1 MNNPLEA
8 VTQAVNSLVT
18 ALKLPDESAKANEV
32 LGEMSFPQ
40 FSRLLPYRDYNQESG
55 LFMNDT
61 TMGFMLEAIPI
72 NGANESIVEALD
84 HMLRTKLPRGVP
96 FCIHLMSSQLVGD
109 RIEYG
114 LREFS
119 WSGEQAERFN
129 AITRA
134 YYMNAAATQFPLP
147 EGMNLPLTLRH
158 YRVFFSYCS
167 PSKKKSRAD
176 ILEMENLVKIIRAS
190 LQGASITTQAVDAQA
205 FIDIVGEMIN
215 HNPDSLYPKR
225 RQLDPY
231 SDLNYQ
237 CVEDSFDLK
246 VRADYLTLGLR
257 EKGRNST
264 ARILNFHLARNPE
277 IAFLWNMAD
286 NYSNLLNPELSISCP
301 FILTLTLVVEDQ
313 VKTHSEA
320 NLKYM
325 DLEKK
330 SKTSYA
336 KWFPSV
342 EKEAKEWGELRQR
355 LGSGQSSVVS
365 YFLNIT
371 AFCKDNNETALE
383 VEQDIL
389 NSFRKN
395 GFELISPRFNH
406 MRNFLTCL
414 PFMAGKGLFKQLKE
428 AGVVQR
434 AESFNVANLMPLVA
448 DNPLTP
454 AGLLAPTY
462 RNQLA
467 FIDIFFRGMN
477 NTNYNMAVCGTSGA
491 GKTGLIQ
498 PLIRSVLDSGGFA
511 VVFDM
516 GDGYKSLCENMG
528 GVYLDGETL
537 RFNPFANI
545 TDIDQSAERVRDQ
558 LSVMASPNGNLD
570 EVHEGLLLQAVRAS
584 WLAKKN
590 RARIDDVVD
599 FLKNARDNDQYVES
613 PTIRSRLDEM
623 IVLLDQ
629 YTAGGTYGR
638 YFNSD
643 EPSLRDDAKMV
654 VLELGGLEDR
664 PSLLVAVMFSLII
677 YIENRMYRTPRNLKK
692 LNVIDEGWRLLDF
705 KNHKVGEF
713 IEKGYRTARRHTG
726 AYITITQNIVDFD
739 SDKASSAARAAWGN
753 SSYKIILK
761 QSAKEFAKYNQL
773 YPDQFLPLQRDMIGK
788 FGAAKDQW
796 FSSFLLQVE
805 NHSSWHRLFVD
816 PLSRAMYSSDG
827 PDFEFVQQKRKEG
840 LSIHEAVT
848 AQSHSLTLR
857 DAQGETQVVRIS
869 SLDSSWSLFRPEKMP
884 VADGERLRVT
894 GKIPGLRVSGGD
906 RLQVT
911 SVSEDAMTVVVP
923 GRAEPASLPVADS
936 PFTALKLENGW
947 VETPGHSVSD
957 SATVFAS
964 VTQMAMDNATLNGL
978 ARSGRD
984 VRLYSSLD
992 ETRTA
997 EKLARHPSFTVV
1009 SEQIKARAG
1018 EILLETAISLQKAG
1032 LHTPAQ
1038 QAIHLALP
1046 VLESKNLAFSMV
1058 DLLTEAKSFAAE
1070 GTSFTDLGGE
1080 INAQIKRGDLLYV
1093 DVAKGYGTGLLVSRA
1108 SYEAEKS
1115 ILRHILEGKEA
1126 VTPLMERVPGE
1137 LMEKLTSGQRAATRM
1152 ILETSDR
1159 FTVVQ
1164 GYAGVGKTTQFRAV
1178 MSAVNMLPESGRPRV
1193 VGLGPTHRAVGEM
1206 RSAGV
1211 DAQTLASFLHDTQ
1224 LQQRSGETPD
1234 FSNTLFLLDESS
1246 MVGNTDMARAYALI
1260 AAGGGRAVASGD
1272 TDQLQ
1277 AIAPGQPFRLQ
1288 QTRSAADVAI
1298 MKEIVRQTPELR
1310 EAVYSLI
1317 NRDVERALSGLE
1329 SVKPSQV
1336 PRQEGAWA
1344 PEHSV
1349 TEFSHS
1355 QEAKLA
1361 EAQQK
1366 AMLKGE
1372 AFPDVPMTLYE
1383 AIVRDYTGRTP
1394 EAREQTLIVT
1404 HLNEDR
1410 RVLNSMIHDARE
1422 KAGELGKE
1430 QVMVP
1435 VLNTANIR
1443 DGELRR
1449 LSTWETHRDALVLVD
1464 NVYHRIAG
1472 ISKDDGLI
1480 TLQDAEG
1487 NTRLISPREAV
1498 AEGVTL
1504 YTPDT
1509 IRVGAGDRMRFTKS
1523 DRERGYVANSV
1534 WTVTAV
1540 SGDSV
1545 TLSGR
1550 QQTRVIRPAQER
1562 AEQHIDLAYAIT
1574 AHGAQGASETFA
1586 IALEGTEGSRKLMA
1600 GFESAYVALSRMK
1613 QHVQVYT
1620 DNRQGW
1626 TDAINNAVQKGTAHD
1641 VFEPKP
1647 DREVMNAERLFSTAR
1662 ELRDVAAGRAV
1673 LRQAGLAGGD
1683 SPARFIAPGRKY
1695 PQPYVALPAFDRNG
1709 KSAGIWLNPLT
1720 TDDGNGL
1727 RGFSGEGRVKG
1738 SGDAQFVALQGSRNG
1753 ESLLADNMQDGV
1765 RIARDN
1771 PDSGVVVRIAG
1782 EGRPWNPGA
1791 ITGGRV
1797 WGDIPD
1803 NSVQPGA
1810 GNGEPVTAE
1819 VLAQRQAEEAIRRE
1833 TVRRAD
1839 EIVRKMAE
1847 NKPDLP
1853 DSKTEQ
1859 AVREIAG
1866 QERDRSAISEREA
1879 ALPESVLRESQRE
1892 REAVRE
1898 IARENLLQE
1907 RLQQMER
1914 DMVRDLQ
1921 KEKTLGGD

>member
-84 HMLRTKLPRGVP
+84 HMLRTKLPRGIP
-96 FCIHLMSSQLVGD
+96 LCIHLMSSQLVGD

-134 YYMNAAATQFPLP
+134 YYMKAAATQFPLP

-158 YRVFFSYCS
+158 YRVFISYCS

-190 LQGASITTQAVDAQA
+190 LQGASITTQTVDAQA

-257 EKGRNST
+257 ESGRNST

-454 AGLLAPTY
+454 AGLL
-462 RNQLA
+462 
-467 FIDIFFRGMN
+467 
-477 NTNYNMAVCGTSGA
+477 
-491 GKTGLIQ
+491 
-498 PLIRSVLDSGGFA
+498 
-511 VVFDM
+511 
-516 GDGYKSLCENMG
+516 
-528 GVYLDGETL
+528 
-537 RFNPFANI
+537 
-545 TDIDQSAERVRDQ
+545 
-558 LSVMASPNGNLD
+558 
-570 EVHEGLLLQAVRAS
+570 LQAVRAS
-584 WLAKKN
+584 WLAKEN

-599 FLKNARDNDQYVES
+599 FLKNASDSEQYAES

-629 YTAGGTYGR
+629 YTANGTYGQ

-840 LSIHEAVT
+840 LSIHEAVWQL
-848 AQSHSLTLR
+848 AWKKS
-857 DAQGETQVVRIS
+857 G
-869 SLDSSWSLFRPEKMP
+869 PEM
-884 VADGERLRVT
+884 
-894 GKIPGLRVSGGD
+894 
-906 RLQVT
+906 
-911 SVSEDAMTVVVP
+911 
-923 GRAEPASLPVADS
+923 ASLEAWLEEHEKYRSVA
-936 PFTALKLENGW
+936 
-947 VETPGHSVSD
+947 
-957 SATVFAS
+957 
-964 VTQMAMDNATLNGL
+964 
-978 ARSGRD
+978 
-984 VRLYSSLD
+984 
-992 ETRTA
+992 
-997 EKLARHPSFTVV
+997 
-1009 SEQIKARAG
+1009 
-1018 EILLETAISLQKAG
+1018 
-1032 LHTPAQ
+1032 
-1038 QAIHLALP
+1038 
-1046 VLESKNLAFSMV
+1046 
-1058 DLLTEAKSFAAE
+1058 
-1070 GTSFTDLGGE
+1070 
-1080 INAQIKRGDLLYV
+1080 
-1093 DVAKGYGTGLLVSRA
+1093 
-1108 SYEAEKS
+1108 
-1115 ILRHILEGKEA
+1115 
-1126 VTPLMERVPGE
+1126 
-1137 LMEKLTSGQRAATRM
+1137 
-1152 ILETSDR
+1152 
-1159 FTVVQ
+1159 
-1164 GYAGVGKTTQFRAV
+1164 
-1178 MSAVNMLPESGRPRV
+1178 
-1193 VGLGPTHRAVGEM
+1193 
-1206 RSAGV
+1206 
-1211 DAQTLASFLHDTQ
+1211 
-1224 LQQRSGETPD
+1224 
-1234 FSNTLFLLDESS
+1234 
-1246 MVGNTDMARAYALI
+1246 
-1260 AAGGGRAVASGD
+1260 
-1272 TDQLQ
+1272 
-1277 AIAPGQPFRLQ
+1277 
-1288 QTRSAADVAI
+1288 
-1298 MKEIVRQTPELR
+1298 
-1310 EAVYSLI
+1310 
-1317 NRDVERALSGLE
+1317 
-1329 SVKPSQV
+1329 
-1336 PRQEGAWA
+1336 
-1344 PEHSV
+1344 
-1349 TEFSHS
+1349 
-1355 QEAKLA
+1355 
-1361 EAQQK
+1361 
-1366 AMLKGE
+1366 
-1372 AFPDVPMTLYE
+1372 
-1383 AIVRDYTGRTP
+1383 
-1394 EAREQTLIVT
+1394 
-1404 HLNEDR
+1404 
-1410 RVLNSMIHDARE
+1410 
-1422 KAGELGKE
+1422 
-1430 QVMVP
+1430 
-1435 VLNTANIR
+1435 
-1443 DGELRR
+1443 
-1449 LSTWETHRDALVLVD
+1449 
-1464 NVYHRIAG
+1464 
-1472 ISKDDGLI
+1472 
-1480 TLQDAEG
+1480 
-1487 NTRLISPREAV
+1487 
-1498 AEGVTL
+1498 
-1504 YTPDT
+1504 
-1509 IRVGAGDRMRFTKS
+1509 
-1523 DRERGYVANSV
+1523 
-1534 WTVTAV
+1534 
-1540 SGDSV
+1540 
-1545 TLSGR
+1545 
-1550 QQTRVIRPAQER
+1550 
-1562 AEQHIDLAYAIT
+1562 
-1574 AHGAQGASETFA
+1574 
-1586 IALEGTEGSRKLMA
+1586 
-1600 GFESAYVALSRMK
+1600 
-1613 QHVQVYT
+1613 
-1620 DNRQGW
+1620 
-1626 TDAINNAVQKGTAHD
+1626 
-1641 VFEPKP
+1641 
-1647 DREVMNAERLFSTAR
+1647 
-1662 ELRDVAAGRAV
+1662 
-1673 LRQAGLAGGD
+1673 
-1683 SPARFIAPGRKY
+1683 
-1695 PQPYVALPAFDRNG
+1695 
-1709 KSAGIWLNPLT
+1709 
-1720 TDDGNGL
+1720 
-1727 RGFSGEGRVKG
+1727 
-1738 SGDAQFVALQGSRNG
+1738 
-1753 ESLLADNMQDGV
+1753 
-1765 RIARDN
+1765 
-1771 PDSGVVVRIAG
+1771 
-1782 EGRPWNPGA
+1782 
-1791 ITGGRV
+1791 
-1797 WGDIPD
+1797 
-1803 NSVQPGA
+1803 
-1810 GNGEPVTAE
+1810 
-1819 VLAQRQAEEAIRRE
+1819 
-1833 TVRRAD
+1833 
-1839 EIVRKMAE
+1839 
-1847 NKPDLP
+1847 
-1853 DSKTEQ
+1853 
-1859 AVREIAG
+1859 
-1866 QERDRSAISEREA
+1866 
-1879 ALPESVLRESQRE
+1879 
-1892 REAVRE
+1892 
-1898 IARENLLQE
+1898 
-1907 RLQQMER
+1907 
-1914 DMVRDLQ
+1914 
-1921 KEKTLGGD
+1921 

>member
-1 MNNPLEA
+1 MSNNPLEA

-72 NGANESIVEALD
+72 NGANKSIVEALD

-147 EGMNLPLTLRH
+147 EGINLPLTLRH

-190 LQGASITTQAVDAQA
+190 LQGASIATQTVDAQA

-257 EKGRNST
+257 ENGRNST

-584 WLAKKN
+584 WLAKEN

-599 FLKNARDNDQYVES
+599 FLKNASDSEQYAGS

-629 YTAGGTYGR
+629 YTANGTYGR

-643 EPSLRDDAKMV
+643 EPSLRDDARMV

-677 YIENRMYRTPRNLKK
+677 YIENRMYRTPRTLKK

-705 KNHKVGEF
+705 KNRKVGEF
-713 IEKGYRTARRHTG
+713 IQKGYRTCRRHTG

-773 YPDQFLPLQRDMIGK
+773 FPDQFQPLQRDMIGK

-827 PDFEFVQQKRKEG
+827 PDFEFVQQKRREG
-840 LSIHEAVT
+840 MSIHEAVWQL
-848 AQSHSLTLR
+848 AWKKS
-857 DAQGETQVVRIS
+857 G
-869 SLDSSWSLFRPEKMP
+869 PEM
-884 VADGERLRVT
+884 
-894 GKIPGLRVSGGD
+894 
-906 RLQVT
+906 
-911 SVSEDAMTVVVP
+911 
-923 GRAEPASLPVADS
+923 ASLEAWLEEHEKYRSVA
-936 PFTALKLENGW
+936 
-947 VETPGHSVSD
+947 
-957 SATVFAS
+957 
-964 VTQMAMDNATLNGL
+964 
-978 ARSGRD
+978 
-984 VRLYSSLD
+984 
-992 ETRTA
+992 
-997 EKLARHPSFTVV
+997 
-1009 SEQIKARAG
+1009 
-1018 EILLETAISLQKAG
+1018 
-1032 LHTPAQ
+1032 
-1038 QAIHLALP
+1038 
-1046 VLESKNLAFSMV
+1046 
-1058 DLLTEAKSFAAE
+1058 
-1070 GTSFTDLGGE
+1070 
-1080 INAQIKRGDLLYV
+1080 
-1093 DVAKGYGTGLLVSRA
+1093 
-1108 SYEAEKS
+1108 
-1115 ILRHILEGKEA
+1115 
-1126 VTPLMERVPGE
+1126 
-1137 LMEKLTSGQRAATRM
+1137 
-1152 ILETSDR
+1152 
-1159 FTVVQ
+1159 
-1164 GYAGVGKTTQFRAV
+1164 
-1178 MSAVNMLPESGRPRV
+1178 
-1193 VGLGPTHRAVGEM
+1193 
-1206 RSAGV
+1206 
-1211 DAQTLASFLHDTQ
+1211 
-1224 LQQRSGETPD
+1224 
-1234 FSNTLFLLDESS
+1234 
-1246 MVGNTDMARAYALI
+1246 
-1260 AAGGGRAVASGD
+1260 
-1272 TDQLQ
+1272 
-1277 AIAPGQPFRLQ
+1277 
-1288 QTRSAADVAI
+1288 
-1298 MKEIVRQTPELR
+1298 
-1310 EAVYSLI
+1310 
-1317 NRDVERALSGLE
+1317 
-1329 SVKPSQV
+1329 
-1336 PRQEGAWA
+1336 
-1344 PEHSV
+1344 
-1349 TEFSHS
+1349 
-1355 QEAKLA
+1355 
-1361 EAQQK
+1361 
-1366 AMLKGE
+1366 
-1372 AFPDVPMTLYE
+1372 
-1383 AIVRDYTGRTP
+1383 
-1394 EAREQTLIVT
+1394 
-1404 HLNEDR
+1404 
-1410 RVLNSMIHDARE
+1410 
-1422 KAGELGKE
+1422 
-1430 QVMVP
+1430 
-1435 VLNTANIR
+1435 
-1443 DGELRR
+1443 
-1449 LSTWETHRDALVLVD
+1449 
-1464 NVYHRIAG
+1464 
-1472 ISKDDGLI
+1472 
-1480 TLQDAEG
+1480 
-1487 NTRLISPREAV
+1487 
-1498 AEGVTL
+1498 
-1504 YTPDT
+1504 
-1509 IRVGAGDRMRFTKS
+1509 
-1523 DRERGYVANSV
+1523 
-1534 WTVTAV
+1534 
-1540 SGDSV
+1540 
-1545 TLSGR
+1545 
-1550 QQTRVIRPAQER
+1550 
-1562 AEQHIDLAYAIT
+1562 
-1574 AHGAQGASETFA
+1574 
-1586 IALEGTEGSRKLMA
+1586 
-1600 GFESAYVALSRMK
+1600 
-1613 QHVQVYT
+1613 
-1620 DNRQGW
+1620 
-1626 TDAINNAVQKGTAHD
+1626 
-1641 VFEPKP
+1641 
-1647 DREVMNAERLFSTAR
+1647 
-1662 ELRDVAAGRAV
+1662 
-1673 LRQAGLAGGD
+1673 
-1683 SPARFIAPGRKY
+1683 
-1695 PQPYVALPAFDRNG
+1695 
-1709 KSAGIWLNPLT
+1709 
-1720 TDDGNGL
+1720 
-1727 RGFSGEGRVKG
+1727 
-1738 SGDAQFVALQGSRNG
+1738 
-1753 ESLLADNMQDGV
+1753 
-1765 RIARDN
+1765 
-1771 PDSGVVVRIAG
+1771 
-1782 EGRPWNPGA
+1782 
-1791 ITGGRV
+1791 
-1797 WGDIPD
+1797 
-1803 NSVQPGA
+1803 
-1810 GNGEPVTAE
+1810 
-1819 VLAQRQAEEAIRRE
+1819 
-1833 TVRRAD
+1833 
-1839 EIVRKMAE
+1839 
-1847 NKPDLP
+1847 
-1853 DSKTEQ
+1853 
-1859 AVREIAG
+1859 
-1866 QERDRSAISEREA
+1866 
-1879 ALPESVLRESQRE
+1879 
-1892 REAVRE
+1892 
-1898 IARENLLQE
+1898 
-1907 RLQQMER
+1907 
-1914 DMVRDLQ
+1914 
-1921 KEKTLGGD
+1921 

>member
-1 MNNPLEA
+1 MASINTIVKRKQYLWLGIVVVGTASAIGGALYLSDVDMSGNGETVAEQEPVPDMTGVVDTTFDDKVRQHATTEMQVTAAQMQKQYEEIRRELDVLNKQRGDDQRRIEKLGQDNAALAEQIKALGANPVTATGEPVPQMPASPPGPEGEPQPGNTPVSFPPQGSVAVPPPTAFYPGNGVTPPPQVTYQSVPVPNRIQRKVFTRNEGKQGPSLPYIPSGSFAKAMLIEGADANASVTGNESTVPMQLRITGLVEMPNSKTYDATGCFVGLEA
-8 VTQAVNSLVT
+8 WGDVSSERAIVRTRNISC
-18 ALKLPDESAKANEV
+18 LKDGKTIDMPIKGHV
-32 LGEMSFPQ
+32 SFPQ

-84 HMLRTKLPRGVP
+84 HMLRTKLPRGIP
-96 FCIHLMSSQLVGD
+96 LCIHLMSSQLVGD

-134 YYMNAAATQFPLP
+134 YYMKAAATQFPLP

-158 YRVFFSYCS
+158 YRVFISYCS

-190 LQGASITTQAVDAQA
+190 LQGASITTQTVDAQA

-257 EKGRNST
+257 ENGRNST

-277 IAFLWNMAD
+277 IAFLWNVAD

-584 WLAKKN
+584 WLAKEN

-599 FLKNARDNDQYVES
+599 FLKNASDSEQYAES

-629 YTAGGTYGR
+629 YTANGTYGQ

-773 YPDQFLPLQRDMIGK
+773 YPG
-788 FGAAKDQW
+788 
-796 FSSFLLQVE
+796 
-805 NHSSWHRLFVD
+805 
-816 PLSRAMYSSDG
+816 
-827 PDFEFVQQKRKEG
+827 
-840 LSIHEAVT
+840 
-848 AQSHSLTLR
+848 
-857 DAQGETQVVRIS
+857 
-869 SLDSSWSLFRPEKMP
+869 
-884 VADGERLRVT
+884 
-894 GKIPGLRVSGGD
+894 
-906 RLQVT
+906 
-911 SVSEDAMTVVVP
+911 
-923 GRAEPASLPVADS
+923 
-936 PFTALKLENGW
+936 
-947 VETPGHSVSD
+947 
-957 SATVFAS
+957 
-964 VTQMAMDNATLNGL
+964 
-978 ARSGRD
+978 
-984 VRLYSSLD
+984 
-992 ETRTA
+992 
-997 EKLARHPSFTVV
+997 
-1009 SEQIKARAG
+1009 
-1018 EILLETAISLQKAG
+1018 
-1032 LHTPAQ
+1032 
-1038 QAIHLALP
+1038 
-1046 VLESKNLAFSMV
+1046 
-1058 DLLTEAKSFAAE
+1058 
-1070 GTSFTDLGGE
+1070 
-1080 INAQIKRGDLLYV
+1080 
-1093 DVAKGYGTGLLVSRA
+1093 
-1108 SYEAEKS
+1108 
-1115 ILRHILEGKEA
+1115 
-1126 VTPLMERVPGE
+1126 
-1137 LMEKLTSGQRAATRM
+1137 
-1152 ILETSDR
+1152 
-1159 FTVVQ
+1159 
-1164 GYAGVGKTTQFRAV
+1164 
-1178 MSAVNMLPESGRPRV
+1178 
-1193 VGLGPTHRAVGEM
+1193 
-1206 RSAGV
+1206 
-1211 DAQTLASFLHDTQ
+1211 
-1224 LQQRSGETPD
+1224 
-1234 FSNTLFLLDESS
+1234 
-1246 MVGNTDMARAYALI
+1246 
-1260 AAGGGRAVASGD
+1260 
-1272 TDQLQ
+1272 
-1277 AIAPGQPFRLQ
+1277 
-1288 QTRSAADVAI
+1288 
-1298 MKEIVRQTPELR
+1298 
-1310 EAVYSLI
+1310 
-1317 NRDVERALSGLE
+1317 
-1329 SVKPSQV
+1329 
-1336 PRQEGAWA
+1336 
-1344 PEHSV
+1344 
-1349 TEFSHS
+1349 
-1355 QEAKLA
+1355 
-1361 EAQQK
+1361 
-1366 AMLKGE
+1366 
-1372 AFPDVPMTLYE
+1372 
-1383 AIVRDYTGRTP
+1383 
-1394 EAREQTLIVT
+1394 
-1404 HLNEDR
+1404 
-1410 RVLNSMIHDARE
+1410 
-1422 KAGELGKE
+1422 
-1430 QVMVP
+1430 
-1435 VLNTANIR
+1435 
-1443 DGELRR
+1443 
-1449 LSTWETHRDALVLVD
+1449 
-1464 NVYHRIAG
+1464 
-1472 ISKDDGLI
+1472 
-1480 TLQDAEG
+1480 
-1487 NTRLISPREAV
+1487 
-1498 AEGVTL
+1498 
-1504 YTPDT
+1504 
-1509 IRVGAGDRMRFTKS
+1509 
-1523 DRERGYVANSV
+1523 
-1534 WTVTAV
+1534 
-1540 SGDSV
+1540 
-1545 TLSGR
+1545 
-1550 QQTRVIRPAQER
+1550 
-1562 AEQHIDLAYAIT
+1562 
-1574 AHGAQGASETFA
+1574 
-1586 IALEGTEGSRKLMA
+1586 
-1600 GFESAYVALSRMK
+1600 
-1613 QHVQVYT
+1613 
-1620 DNRQGW
+1620 
-1626 TDAINNAVQKGTAHD
+1626 
-1641 VFEPKP
+1641 
-1647 DREVMNAERLFSTAR
+1647 
-1662 ELRDVAAGRAV
+1662 
-1673 LRQAGLAGGD
+1673 
-1683 SPARFIAPGRKY
+1683 
-1695 PQPYVALPAFDRNG
+1695 
-1709 KSAGIWLNPLT
+1709 
-1720 TDDGNGL
+1720 
-1727 RGFSGEGRVKG
+1727 
-1738 SGDAQFVALQGSRNG
+1738 
-1753 ESLLADNMQDGV
+1753 
-1765 RIARDN
+1765 
-1771 PDSGVVVRIAG
+1771 
-1782 EGRPWNPGA
+1782 
-1791 ITGGRV
+1791 
-1797 WGDIPD
+1797 
-1803 NSVQPGA
+1803 
-1810 GNGEPVTAE
+1810 
-1819 VLAQRQAEEAIRRE
+1819 
-1833 TVRRAD
+1833 
-1839 EIVRKMAE
+1839 
-1847 NKPDLP
+1847 
-1853 DSKTEQ
+1853 
-1859 AVREIAG
+1859 
-1866 QERDRSAISEREA
+1866 
-1879 ALPESVLRESQRE
+1879 
-1892 REAVRE
+1892 
-1898 IARENLLQE
+1898 
-1907 RLQQMER
+1907 
-1914 DMVRDLQ
+1914 
-1921 KEKTLGGD
+1921 

>member
-84 HMLRTKLPRGVP
+84 HMLRTKLPRGIP
-96 FCIHLMSSQLVGD
+96 LCIHLMSSQLVGD

-134 YYMNAAATQFPLP
+134 YYMKAAATQFPLP

-158 YRVFFSYCS
+158 YRVFISYCS

-190 LQGASITTQAVDAQA
+190 LQGASITTQTVDAQA

-257 EKGRNST
+257 ENGRNST

-277 IAFLWNMAD
+277 IAFLWNVAD

-584 WLAKKN
+584 WLAKEN

-599 FLKNARDNDQYVES
+599 FLKNASDSEQYAES

-629 YTAGGTYGR
+629 YTANGTYGQ

-677 YIENRMYRTPRNLKK
+677 YIENRMYRTPRNLKNRSYSK
-692 LNVIDEGWRLLDF
+692 LVDTLLSI
-705 KNHKVGEF
+705 K
-713 IEKGYRTARRHTG
+713 IEKLRTYLRNSPAANLVEEKIEKTAISIRAVLTNYVKAIRYLQGIEHNGEPFTIRDWMRGVREDQKNGWLFISSNADTHASLKPVISMWLSIAIRGLLAMGENRNRRVWFFCDELPTLHKLPDLVEILPEARKFG
-726 AYITITQNIVDFD
+726 GCYVFGIQSYAQLEDIYGEKAAASLFD
-739 SDKASSAARAAWGN
+739 VMNTRAFFR
-753 SSYKIILK
+753 SPSHKI
-761 QSAKEFAKYNQL
+761 AEFA
-773 YPDQFLPLQRDMIGK
+773 
-788 FGAAKDQW
+788 
-796 FSSFLLQVE
+796 
-805 NHSSWHRLFVD
+805 
-816 PLSRAMYSSDG
+816 
-827 PDFEFVQQKRKEG
+827 
-840 LSIHEAVT
+840 
-848 AQSHSLTLR
+848 
-857 DAQGETQVVRIS
+857 
-869 SLDSSWSLFRPEKMP
+869 
-884 VADGERLRVT
+884 
-894 GKIPGLRVSGGD
+894 
-906 RLQVT
+906 
-911 SVSEDAMTVVVP
+911 
-923 GRAEPASLPVADS
+923 
-936 PFTALKLENGW
+936 
-947 VETPGHSVSD
+947 
-957 SATVFAS
+957 
-964 VTQMAMDNATLNGL
+964 
-978 ARSGRD
+978 
-984 VRLYSSLD
+984 
-992 ETRTA
+992 
-997 EKLARHPSFTVV
+997 
-1009 SEQIKARAG
+1009 AG
-1018 EILLETAISLQKAG
+1018 EIGEKEHLKASEQYSYGADPVRDGVSTGKDMERQTLVSYSDIQSLPDLTCYVTLPG
-1032 LHTPAQ
+1032 PYPAVKLSLKYQ
-1038 QAIHLALP
+1038 TRPKVAPEFIPRDINPEMENRLSAVLAAR
-1046 VLESKNLAFSMV
+1046 E
-1058 DLLTEAKSFAAE
+1058 AE
-1070 GTSFTDLGGE
+1070 GR
-1080 INAQIKRGDLLYV
+1080 QM
-1093 DVAKGYGTGLLVSRA
+1093 A
-1108 SYEAEKS
+1108 S
-1115 ILRHILEGKEA
+1115 
-1126 VTPLMERVPGE
+1126 
-1137 LMEKLTSGQRAATRM
+1137 
-1152 ILETSDR
+1152 
-1159 FTVVQ
+1159 
-1164 GYAGVGKTTQFRAV
+1164 
-1178 MSAVNMLPESGRPRV
+1178 
-1193 VGLGPTHRAVGEM
+1193 
-1206 RSAGV
+1206 
-1211 DAQTLASFLHDTQ
+1211 
-1224 LQQRSGETPD
+1224 
-1234 FSNTLFLLDESS
+1234 LFE
-1246 MVGNTDMARAYALI
+1246 
-1260 AAGGGRAVASGD
+1260 
-1272 TDQLQ
+1272 
-1277 AIAPGQPFRLQ
+1277 
-1288 QTRSAADVAI
+1288 
-1298 MKEIVRQTPELR
+1298 
-1310 EAVYSLI
+1310 
-1317 NRDVERALSGLE
+1317 
-1329 SVKPSQV
+1329 
-1336 PRQEGAWA
+1336 
-1344 PEHSV
+1344 
-1349 TEFSHS
+1349 
-1355 QEAKLA
+1355 
-1361 EAQQK
+1361 
-1366 AMLKGE
+1366 
-1372 AFPDVPMTLYE
+1372 PDVPEVVSGEDVTQAEQPQQPVSPAINDKKSDSGVNVPAGGIEQELKMKPEEEMEQQLPPGISESGEVVDMAAYE
-1383 AIVRDYTGRTP
+1383 AWQQENHPDIQQQMQR
-1394 EAREQTLIVT
+1394 REEV
-1404 HLNEDR
+1404 
-1410 RVLNSMIHDARE
+1410 
-1422 KAGELGKE
+1422 
-1430 QVMVP
+1430 
-1435 VLNTANIR
+1435 NI
-1443 DGELRR
+1443 
-1449 LSTWETHRDALVLVD
+1449 
-1464 NVYHRIAG
+1464 NVH
-1472 ISKDDGLI
+1472 
-1480 TLQDAEG
+1480 
-1487 NTRLISPREAV
+1487 
-1498 AEGVTL
+1498 
-1504 YTPDT
+1504 
-1509 IRVGAGDRMRFTKS
+1509 
-1523 DRERGYVANSV
+1523 RERGEDVEP
-1534 WTVTAV
+1534 
-1540 SGDSV
+1540 GD
-1545 TLSGR
+1545 
-1550 QQTRVIRPAQER
+1550 
-1562 AEQHIDLAYAIT
+1562 D
-1574 AHGAQGASETFA
+1574 F
-1586 IALEGTEGSRKLMA
+1586 
-1600 GFESAYVALSRMK
+1600 
-1613 QHVQVYT
+1613 
-1620 DNRQGW
+1620 
-1626 TDAINNAVQKGTAHD
+1626 
-1641 VFEPKP
+1641 
-1647 DREVMNAERLFSTAR
+1647 
-1662 ELRDVAAGRAV
+1662 
-1673 LRQAGLAGGD
+1673 
-1683 SPARFIAPGRKY
+1683 
-1695 PQPYVALPAFDRNG
+1695 
-1709 KSAGIWLNPLT
+1709 
-1720 TDDGNGL
+1720 
-1727 RGFSGEGRVKG
+1727 
-1738 SGDAQFVALQGSRNG
+1738 
-1753 ESLLADNMQDGV
+1753 
-1765 RIARDN
+1765 
-1771 PDSGVVVRIAG
+1771 
-1782 EGRPWNPGA
+1782 
-1791 ITGGRV
+1791 
-1797 WGDIPD
+1797 
-1803 NSVQPGA
+1803 
-1810 GNGEPVTAE
+1810 
-1819 VLAQRQAEEAIRRE
+1819 
-1833 TVRRAD
+1833 
-1839 EIVRKMAE
+1839 
-1847 NKPDLP
+1847 
-1853 DSKTEQ
+1853 
-1859 AVREIAG
+1859 
-1866 QERDRSAISEREA
+1866 
-1879 ALPESVLRESQRE
+1879 
-1892 REAVRE
+1892 
-1898 IARENLLQE
+1898 
-1907 RLQQMER
+1907 
-1914 DMVRDLQ
+1914 
-1921 KEKTLGGD
+1921 

>member
-84 HMLRTKLPRGVP
+84 HMLRTKLPRGIP
-96 FCIHLMSSQLVGD
+96 LCIHLMSSQLVGD

-134 YYMNAAATQFPLP
+134 YYMKAAATQFPLP

-158 YRVFFSYCS
+158 YRVFISYCS

-190 LQGASITTQAVDAQA
+190 LQGASITTQTVDAQA

-257 EKGRNST
+257 ENGRNST

-277 IAFLWNMAD
+277 IAFLWNVAD

-584 WLAKKN
+584 WLAKEN

-599 FLKNARDNDQYVES
+599 FLKNASDSEQYAES

-629 YTAGGTYGR
+629 YTANGTYGQ

-773 YPDQFLPLQRDMIGK
+773 Y
-788 FGAAKDQW
+788 
-796 FSSFLLQVE
+796 
-805 NHSSWHRLFVD
+805 
-816 PLSRAMYSSDG
+816 
-827 PDFEFVQQKRKEG
+827 
-840 LSIHEAVT
+840 
-848 AQSHSLTLR
+848 
-857 DAQGETQVVRIS
+857 
-869 SLDSSWSLFRPEKMP
+869 
-884 VADGERLRVT
+884 
-894 GKIPGLRVSGGD
+894 
-906 RLQVT
+906 
-911 SVSEDAMTVVVP
+911 
-923 GRAEPASLPVADS
+923 
-936 PFTALKLENGW
+936 
-947 VETPGHSVSD
+947 
-957 SATVFAS
+957 
-964 VTQMAMDNATLNGL
+964 
-978 ARSGRD
+978 
-984 VRLYSSLD
+984 
-992 ETRTA
+992 
-997 EKLARHPSFTVV
+997 
-1009 SEQIKARAG
+1009 
-1018 EILLETAISLQKAG
+1018 
-1032 LHTPAQ
+1032 
-1038 QAIHLALP
+1038 
-1046 VLESKNLAFSMV
+1046 
-1058 DLLTEAKSFAAE
+1058 
-1070 GTSFTDLGGE
+1070 
-1080 INAQIKRGDLLYV
+1080 
-1093 DVAKGYGTGLLVSRA
+1093 
-1108 SYEAEKS
+1108 
-1115 ILRHILEGKEA
+1115 
-1126 VTPLMERVPGE
+1126 
-1137 LMEKLTSGQRAATRM
+1137 
-1152 ILETSDR
+1152 
-1159 FTVVQ
+1159 
-1164 GYAGVGKTTQFRAV
+1164 
-1178 MSAVNMLPESGRPRV
+1178 
-1193 VGLGPTHRAVGEM
+1193 
-1206 RSAGV
+1206 
-1211 DAQTLASFLHDTQ
+1211 
-1224 LQQRSGETPD
+1224 
-1234 FSNTLFLLDESS
+1234 
-1246 MVGNTDMARAYALI
+1246 
-1260 AAGGGRAVASGD
+1260 
-1272 TDQLQ
+1272 
-1277 AIAPGQPFRLQ
+1277 
-1288 QTRSAADVAI
+1288 
-1298 MKEIVRQTPELR
+1298 
-1310 EAVYSLI
+1310 
-1317 NRDVERALSGLE
+1317 
-1329 SVKPSQV
+1329 
-1336 PRQEGAWA
+1336 
-1344 PEHSV
+1344 
-1349 TEFSHS
+1349 
-1355 QEAKLA
+1355 
-1361 EAQQK
+1361 
-1366 AMLKGE
+1366 
-1372 AFPDVPMTLYE
+1372 
-1383 AIVRDYTGRTP
+1383 
-1394 EAREQTLIVT
+1394 
-1404 HLNEDR
+1404 
-1410 RVLNSMIHDARE
+1410 
-1422 KAGELGKE
+1422 
-1430 QVMVP
+1430 
-1435 VLNTANIR
+1435 
-1443 DGELRR
+1443 
-1449 LSTWETHRDALVLVD
+1449 
-1464 NVYHRIAG
+1464 HRIAG

-1509 IRVGAGDRMRFTKS
+1509 IRVGTGDRMRFTKS

-1545 TLSGR
+1545 TLSDG
-1550 QQTRVIRPAQER
+1550 QQTREIRPGQEQ

-1586 IALEGTEGSRKLMA
+1586 IALEGTEGNRKLMA

-1833 TVRRAD
+1833 TERRAD

-1853 DSKTEQ
+1853 DGKTEQ

-1866 QERDRSAISEREA
+1866 QERDRAAITEREA
-1879 ALPESVLRESQRE
+1879 ALPEGVLREPQRV